1 MVVMKFG
8 GASLK
13 DGTSIKQICKIIQ
26 KRVNDQP
33 IIILSA
39 VNGVTDTLIRSTE
52 QALVDESSIAE
63 NLNYLLS
70 LHRRLVAEA
79 ITSPPLR
86 TQTQANMDNL
96 FSRLE
101 KLLYGIAYTGEMT
114 PRTRDLVLTFGER
127 LAVLLLA
134 GRLNAISCPAKPLAA
149 EDIELRAHGDW
160 GRGTAEIKLCRQ
172 LIPKHLQPL
181 IENGTVPV
189 ITGFFG
195 QTRDNLPLI
204 FGRGGTDY
212 TAAVIADAM
221 QVQQMEV
228 WKDVDGFLSAAPE
241 ITKKGH
247 LLEYLSYEEA
257 AELAYFGAKILH
269 PRTVEPLFDKK
280 IPLLIKNTFRIE
292 CDGTVIGPERLTH
305 DQIIKSVTFDP
316 DVAILRIYGASVG
329 YQVGLLRNLVAALS
343 DCRINIKSVITSQ
356 TSINLLIDK
365 KDLNES
371 YDQLSQREIDFVDK
385 IEAVEDVA
393 LISVVGEGL
402 ADTPGLAARVFSVM
416 ARLDLNVEM
425 ISSGASR
432 VAFYFLIKQN
442 ELKKA
447 VKAIH
452 DEFFPEK
459 SAPPRA

>member
-1 MVVMKFG
+1 MIVMKFG

-13 DGTSIKQICKIIQ
+13 DGESIRQICKIIQ
-26 KRVNDQP
+26 KRLDDQP
-33 IIILSA
+33 IIVLSA
-39 VNGVTDTLIRSTE
+39 VNGVTDILVQATE
-52 QALVDESSIAE
+52 RALVDETSIAE
-63 NLNYLLS
+63 NLNQLIS

-79 ITSPPLR
+79 ITSPPVR
-86 TQTQANMDNL
+86 TTTQSNMDVL

-101 KLLYGIAYTGEMT
+101 KVLYGIAYTGEIT

-127 LAVLLLA
+127 LAVHLLA
-134 GRLNAISCPAKPLAA
+134 GRLNAISCPAQPMSA
-149 EDIELRAHGDW
+149 EEIELRAHGDW
-160 GRGTAEIKLCRQ
+160 GRGTADLSRCRE
-172 LIPKHLQPL
+172 LVPTHLRPL
-181 IENGTVPV
+181 IEKGIVPV
-189 ITGFFG
+189 VTGFFG
-195 QTRDNLPLI
+195 QTKENLPII

-212 TAAVIADAM
+212 TAAVVADAM
-221 QVQQMEV
+221 QVVQMEV
-228 WKDVDGFLSAAPE
+228 WKDVDGFLSVAPE

-280 IPLLIKNTFRIE
+280 ILLLIKNTFRTE
-292 CDGTVIGPERLTH
+292 CDGTVIGPDRLTH
-305 DQIIKSVTFDP
+305 EQIIKSVTYDP
-316 DVAILRIYGASVG
+316 NVAILRIYGASVG

-343 DCRINIKSVITSQ
+343 DCRINIKSVITSL
-356 TSINLLIDK
+356 TSINLLIDR
-365 KDLNES
+365 KDLKAS
-371 YDQLSQREIDFVDK
+371 YEQLGQREIDFVEK
-385 IEAVEDVA
+385 IEKVDDVA

-402 ADTPGLAARVFSVM
+402 AETPGLAARVFSVM

-432 VAFYFLIKQN
+432 VAFYFLIKET

-459 SAPPRA
+459 ITRN